1 MLISVYAYQGA
12 ITAVLFNGRTRALV
26 SLLTGLGSITGS
38 IIIGLLTDKLPFKR
52 RNRAVV
58 SCLIVF
64 LLTAAV
70 WGAGLGFQVQFNR
83 NNVALGTIFKGEP
96 LPWDLKMSSAAGGP
110 ITLLMACE
118 CAEIRCGFGLMARLH
133 RRCYLPGTR
142 LLHHVCFDQRY
153 VQPQS
158 PCLSLTSR
166 PLQARTNGRLLQR
179 YPVRWSSSI
188 IRNGRRQGQS
198 HPPFT
203 RATSNDQTP
212 YLTEHLVSWL
222 MLVISLPLCGY
233 VLWSVR
239 DTNYDVEGVVHAE
252 DVDKEQIHGAAVP
265 TGHHL
270 HDDPTTFG
278 NRVVGEDKKEQEV
291 YTQGV

>member
-1 MLISVYAYQGA
+1 
-12 ITAVLFNGRTRALV
+12 
-26 SLLTGLGSITGS
+26 
-38 IIIGLLTDKLPFKR
+38 
-52 RNRAVV
+52 
-58 SCLIVF
+58 
-64 LLTAAV
+64 
-70 WGAGLGFQVQFNR
+70 
-83 NNVALGTIFKGEP
+83 
-96 LPWDLKMSSAAGGP
+96 MSPA
-110 ITLLMACE
+110 
-118 CAEIRCGFGLMARLH
+118 
-133 RRCYLPGTR
+133 
-142 LLHHVCFDQRY
+142 DQ
-153 VQPQS
+153 QTP
-158 PCLSLTSR
+158 
-166 PLQARTNGRLLQR
+166 
-179 YPVRWSSSI
+179 SSSHEWQVTTKVF
-188 IRNGRRQGQS
+188 NPPERQYHSEWTPSRYANQ
-198 HPPFT
+198 PFT
-203 RATSNDQTP
+203 RVAANGQTP